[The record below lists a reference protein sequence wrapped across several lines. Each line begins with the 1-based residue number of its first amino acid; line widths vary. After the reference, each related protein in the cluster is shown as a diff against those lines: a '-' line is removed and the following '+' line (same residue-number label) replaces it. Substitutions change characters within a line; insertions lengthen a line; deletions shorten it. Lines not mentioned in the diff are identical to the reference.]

1 MPLSDHPHW
10 LVTQLK
16 GKPGI
21 IQKQQCSD
29 FSSIVIKHSVENAW
43 PQEHSFERIILKTTP
58 WWSKYVY

>member
-29 FSSIVIKHSVENAW
+29 FSSIVIKHSVENA
-43 PQEHSFERIILKTTP
+43 
-58 WWSKYVY
+58 

>member
-1 MPLSDHPHW
+1 MVYKSHYLKKRKKKMPLSDHPHR

-29 FSSIVIKHSVENAW
+29 FSSIVIKHSVENA
-43 PQEHSFERIILKTTP
+43 
-58 WWSKYVY
+58 